1 MKVDPTYTTARGFL
15 SLVVEGKPPS
25 DEVLAMALDKLLMA
39 YHEARDGAPAE
50 GYMEPPQVSFSERYA
65 SLSSR
70 FPNLGVYAVVDPTQI
85 NIEQSITAGDAIDDL
100 ADIVQDLEE
109 VIWRFENVGSDDGL
123 WHFKSLY
130 RMHWGRHL
138 RELSLYL
145 HAKIW

>member
-1 MKVDPTYTTARGFL
+1 
-15 SLVVEGKPPS
+15 
-25 DEVLAMALDKLLMA
+25 
-39 YHEARDGAPAE
+39 
-50 GYMEPPQVSFSERYA
+50 
-65 SLSSR
+65 
-70 FPNLGVYAVVDPTQI
+70 VVDPTQI

-109 VIWRFENVGSDDGL
+109 VIWRFENVGSEDGL